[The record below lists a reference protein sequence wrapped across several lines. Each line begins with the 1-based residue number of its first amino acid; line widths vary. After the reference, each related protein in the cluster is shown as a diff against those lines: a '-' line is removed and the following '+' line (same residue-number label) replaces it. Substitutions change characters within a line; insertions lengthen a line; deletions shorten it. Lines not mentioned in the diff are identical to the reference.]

1 MLRKIFNPPDLPPT
15 GGRYSQ
21 IVRAEGKSM
30 LFISGQVALDA
41 KGQLVGSG
49 DFSAQAEQVFRNLKA
64 ALDSEGASFR
74 DVVKITTYVTDMT
87 HRDDLQKVRSKYF
100 SSEPPASTLVGVTA
114 LANPEFMLEIEAIA
128 ILD

>member
-1 MLRKIFNPPDLPPT
+1 
-15 GGRYSQ
+15 
-21 IVRAEGKSM
+21 M

-49 DFSAQAEQVFRNLKA
+49 DFSAQAEQVFRNLKV